1 MSFAGFTTHLREFAS
16 PNVSQS
22 NKFSY
27 NKKMNIYNRY
37 LSNAKDLLNHQ
48 SNHFIMMGITIF
60 LICNIS
66 SSVEIKKIEIVDSP
80 VLTVVEAAE
89 KISFSPLINDK
100 NTDRFKKIANFD
112 LPESIKTNNI
122 SKHITK
128 VQLEKKEYFLA
139 LASQAE
145 GFRSNIYKDNEG
157 WAIGNGWNLTKQS
170 PQYNRA
176 LAQAVFSDKETVD
189 TLTHMSSKS
198 SKPVTMAQMKAVE
211 IKPQKALQVTYLIG
225 EKIKKEYVIPGIS
238 QVIQKNQKVEELVA
252 DKIAQKVFNNL
263 KKNEQDT
270 LIYHAYKCGGYSF
283 LKFNNLITKVVDYS
297 LKIKPVTKESIIAE
311 FNYSYKLDGKK
322 ILDKQAQE
330 LVGSMF
336 LGPQH
341 FAQVTNIKTMSFDV
355 KNDTKSIKTA
365 ASTPLKVTKPISGK
379 AVTKKITEIRLA
391 KKTSKEI
398 KLVSANIK
406 KNRV

>member
-1 MSFAGFTTHLREFAS
+1 MSFASFTTHIKVFAF
-16 PNVSQS
+16 PNVSQFR
-22 NKFSY
+22 KASY
-27 NKKMNIYNRY
+27 NNKMNTYNRY
-37 LSNAKDLLNHQ
+37 FSNAKDLLNNKN
-48 SNHFIMMGITIF
+48 NHFIMMGVTAF
-60 LICNIS
+60 FICNIS
-66 SSVEIKKIEIVDSP
+66 SPVELKQVELVDTP

-100 NTDRFKKIANFD
+100 NTDRFKKIANFH
-112 LPESIKTNNI
+112 LPESIKANNI

-145 GFRSNIYKDNEG
+145 GFRSNIYKDNQG

-170 PQYNRA
+170 PQYNRS
-176 LAQAVFSDKETVD
+176 LAQAVFSDKKTID

-198 SKPVTMAQMKAVE
+198 EKPVTMAQMKAVE
-211 IKPQKALQVTYLIG
+211 IGPQKALQVTYLIG
-225 EKIKKEYVIPGIS
+225 ENIKKEYVIPGIS
-238 QVIQKNQKVEELVA
+238 QVIQRNHKIEEPIA

-283 LKFNNLITKVVDYS
+283 LKFNKLITKVVDYS
-297 LKIKPVTKESIIAE
+297 LKRKPVTKESIIAE
-311 FNYSYKLDGKK
+311 FNYSYKLNGKK
-322 ILDKQAQE
+322 VLDKQSQE

-355 KNDTKSIKTA
+355 KNEVKNIKMA
-365 ASTPLKVTKPISGK
+365 ASTPLKVTKPTSVK
-379 AVTKKITEIRLA
+379 ALTKKISEIRLA
-391 KKTSKEI
+391 KKTSKEL
-398 KLVSANIK
+398 KLVSVNNK
-406 KNRV
+406 KNRG